1 MGDDGMDMQVATESD
16 GQGSESRAIHALDP
30 LGSSQFG
37 QVQNRVT
44 IGTITYVCLVKNEA
58 QVTVM
63 QAPADRYSRFAVA
76 NCKCETARFPCGAA
90 RCACRALMT

>member
-1 MGDDGMDMQVATESD
+1 MGRLRTLVVTVACCLLA
-16 GQGSESRAIHALDP
+16 GSAPGAHGCAP
-30 LGSSQFG
+30 AG
-37 QVQNRVT
+37 VNRVT

-76 NCKCETARFPCGAA
+76 NCKCEAARFPRGAA